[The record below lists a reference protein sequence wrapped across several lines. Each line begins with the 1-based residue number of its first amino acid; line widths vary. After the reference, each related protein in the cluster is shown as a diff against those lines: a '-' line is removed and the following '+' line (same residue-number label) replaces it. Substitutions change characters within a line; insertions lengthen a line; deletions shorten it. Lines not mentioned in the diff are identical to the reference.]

1 MNTDFLRLIP
11 SIFTILYATYGT
23 WFLIIEIFCSIVP
36 FTIIFTCLIALAIH
50 FCSIPPPGDNAAEAV
65 LGKEPHLENEAADY
79 VMRTVAHRG
88 AGLDA
93 PENSLEAFRLCNEKG
108 CNAIEF
114 DVTLTKDGIPIV
126 FHDKTLERMADMNV
140 VISQT
145 AWEDLQNIDISV
157 KHPYKDRFTNTNIPT
172 LDQAVAQMLAC
183 GQRMFIDIKDNNTKM
198 VKVIL
203 DLFTNNPDLISRA
216 AVTSF
221 FPNIIY
227 LVRRGNP
234 KIVCCLAWRPNV
246 FAYHSY
252 KYPEGKGERRAN
264 MWYKHFWLCF
274 CDILNYWALSRLTYY
289 ILGLSVIL
297 LHKDALS
304 GEAILNWRK
313 KGVRVI
319 AWSVN
324 SPTEKQHI
332 ARNLKITYLT
342 DTLTGESTAHTIPS

>member
-1 MNTDFLRLIP
+1 MNTDFLKLIP
-11 SIFTILYATYGT
+11 SILTIIYATYGT
-23 WFLIIEIFCSIVP
+23 WLLVTEIFLSFLP
-36 FTIIFTCLIALAIH
+36 FTIIFTCIVALVLQLL
-50 FCSIPPPGDNAAEAV
+50 SIPPPDAKALEAV
-65 LGKEPHLENEAADY
+65 LGKEPHLSNEPSDY
-79 VMRTVAHRG
+79 VMKTVAHRG

-114 DVTLTKDGIPIV
+114 DVTLTSDGIPIV
-126 FHDKTLERMADMNV
+126 YHDKTLERMTDINKIV
-140 VISQT
+140 NET
-145 AWEDLQNIDISV
+145 KWEELQNIDISI
-157 KHPYKDRFTNTNIPT
+157 KHPFKERFTNTNIPT

-183 GQRMFIDIKDNNTKM
+183 GQRMFIDIKDNNTEM

-203 DLFTNNPDLISRA
+203 DLFTNNPDLVSTA

-227 LVRRGNP
+227 MIRKGNP

-246 FAYHSY
+246 FAYDGY
-252 KYPEGKGERRAN
+252 KYPDGKGQRRQAT
-264 MWYKHFWLCF
+264 WYKHFFLCF
-274 CDILNYWALSRLTYY
+274 CDVLHSWALPRLTYY
-289 ILGLSVIL
+289 VLGLSAIL

-304 GEAILNWRK
+304 AESILNWRK

-319 AWSVN
+319 IWSIN
-324 SPTEKQHI
+324 SPIEKQQI

-342 DTLTGESTAHTIPS
+342 DTLTGESTVHSIPS